1 MHSPFFSLCHGFYV
15 WLIITIDLHVTGGI
29 TALNLPSVS
38 HILRDICCK
47 AFARTTIMDKIYETN
62 SSFHVK

>member
-1 MHSPFFSLCHGFYV
+1 MHSPFFSLCHGFHV

-38 HILRDICCK
+38 HILR
-47 AFARTTIMDKIYETN
+47 T
-62 SSFHVK
+62 SVVKHLQELQ